1 MGSKVENIGK
11 TKTQRGPITL
21 NGTSGVMNLG
31 LSRKRGTRDNIHS
44 KNGGPQR
51 LQVLLQMRLFP
62 PAPLPSLPGVA
73 LLKELT
79 ALLDNLMWPNSHPLR
94 NRLLGCPHP
103 VVNKILVGLVH
114 LAGRTGPQK
123 P

>member
-1 MGSKVENIGK
+1 M
-11 TKTQRGPITL
+11 TQRGPITL

-31 LSRKRGTRDNIHS
+31 LNRKRGTRDNIHS
-44 KNGGPQR
+44 KNGGPRR
-51 LQVLLQMRLFP
+51 LHVLLKMRLFP
-62 PAPLPSLPGVA
+62 PGLLPSLPGVA
-73 LLKELT
+73 LIKELT
-79 ALLDNLMWPNSHPLR
+79 ALLDNLMWPNGHPLR

-103 VVNKILVGLVH
+103 VVNKTLVGLVH